1 MGTPCP
7 PSLSATELLPDGR
20 NLARVAGRL
29 LRADPEEWL
38 YHLRLALEDL
48 DSISWRQREDDR
60 AEYLVLRYKDGLEI
74 PSWLASFGT
83 LRTLALTLPAFLPA
97 EGPRLYLFEEPENGI
112 HPKAIE
118 IVMSA
123 IHSIPNAQT
132 FVTTHSPMVVQL
144 CEVDSLLLFAKKD
157 REVVVQHGR
166 DNTILRDW
174 DGVPDLA
181 TVVGSRVLG

>member
-1 MGTPCP
+1 M
-7 PSLSATELLPDGR
+7 
-20 NLARVAGRL
+20 
-29 LRADPEEWL
+29 
-38 YHLRLALEDL
+38 YHLKLALEDL
-48 DSISWRQREDDR
+48 EDICRRQQDDR
-60 AEYLVLRYKDGLEI
+60 SEYLVLRYNDGLEI

-83 LRTLALTLPAFLPA
+83 LRTLALTLTAFLP
-97 EGPRLYLFEEPENGI
+97 EETPKIYLFEEPENGI

-118 IVMSA
+118 IVMDA

-144 CEVDSLLLFAKKD
+144 YDVDSLLLFSKKD
-157 REVVVQHGR
+157 REIVVQHGR
-166 DNTILRDW
+166 DNPILREW

>member
-7 PSLSATELLPDGR
+7 PNLSAVELRPSGR
-20 NLARVAGRL
+20 NLARVAGRHL
-29 LRADPEEWL
+29 KAGGDEWK
-38 YHLRLALEDL
+38 YHLKLALEDL
-48 DSISWRQREDDR
+48 EDITWRQQESDR
-60 AEYLVLRYKDGLEI
+60 SEFLMLHYRDGLEI

-97 EGPRLYLFEEPENGI
+97 DEPRLYLFEEPENGI

-123 IHSIPNAQT
+123 IQSIPNVQT
-132 FVTTHSPMVVQL
+132 FVTTHSPMIVQQSG
-144 CEVDSLLLFAKKD
+144 VDSLLLFSKRDK
-157 REVVVQHGR
+157 EIVVEHGG
-166 DNTILRDW
+166 DNPILRGL

-181 TVVGSRVLG
+181 TVFASRVLG